1 MSMNL
6 LSERLDIHQK
16 IFLTIDRF
24 LRANCQ
30 SPLM

>member
-6 LSERLDIHQK
+6 LSERLDIYQK

-24 LRANCQ
+24 LRAICQ
-30 SPLM
+30 YPLM